1 MFGSCFRML
10 AVIIV
15 YFLIYFFYP
24 LMTTH
29 QINLQL
35 KADMEYLTA
44 FKKEDKICESSKILL
59 SVQFL
64 SKT

>member
-1 MFGSCFRML
+1 ML
-10 AVIIV
+10 AVILV
-15 YFLIYFFYP
+15 LDFFFFNP
-24 LMTTH
+24 LMTTR

-44 FKKEDKICESSKILL
+44 FKKEDKFDGKICESSKKNL

>member
-1 MFGSCFRML
+1 ML

-15 YFLIYFFYP
+15 SDYLFFLNIFYP

-64 SKT
+64 SKTWF

>member
-1 MFGSCFRML
+1 
-10 AVIIV
+10 
-15 YFLIYFFYP
+15 
-24 LMTTH
+24 MTTH